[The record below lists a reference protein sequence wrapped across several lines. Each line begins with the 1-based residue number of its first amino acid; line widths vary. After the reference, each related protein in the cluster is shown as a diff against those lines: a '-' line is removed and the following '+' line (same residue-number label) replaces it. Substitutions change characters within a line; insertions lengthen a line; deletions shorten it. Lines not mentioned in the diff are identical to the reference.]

1 MFRRPI
7 LFKKKYTTKL
17 PFSLLATKNKFF
29 LHGFLTTSTNDQDG
43 IFMMWEDMTTGTL
56 QTH

>member
-7 LFKKKYTTKL
+7 LYKKKYTITI
-17 PFSLLATKNKFF
+17 FSLATKNKFF